1 MKAIMSSCCFVVRT
15 SNANTGSGSS
25 TGIAKV
31 RRRYTSILTKTLL
44 ESVRKVHRMVEG
56 KCPSSVA
63 ALRNTSCWL
72 SIALV
77 ALSCLTFAPGVLL
90 AETTASTPQESTSQQ
105 NSNRQ
110 KQQVPPEAGGPESDS
125 GPYAIPKTNPD
136 KQQAKPAPPPAPK
149 PTEGMPSYSINVNV
163 PLVSVDALVLTK
175 DGQFIPGLQKQHFR
189 ILENNVVQSIQDFGL
204 TKAGFTAVLL
214 VEFASTPAFQV
225 SRRQFMY
232 DALRASYAFTDQLQ
246 KNDYVA
252 VISYDMKPSILV
264 DFTSD
269 KQAIYGALN
278 TLRIPGFS
286 ETNLF
291 DALYDTL
298 DRLERIDG
306 RKEVILISSGLDTFS
321 RINYDKVLK
330 KIKATSNVTIYT
342 ISTGFL
348 WRTYMEARSG
358 GMTGS
363 MREMD
368 FLQGDNQMNTF
379 AKLTGGRWFSPRFE
393 AELPEDFRE
402 IAAAVRNQYT
412 ITYRPSNAKLDGTF
426 RKLKV
431 ELVQP
436 GTDKPLIVKDQHGKE
451 VKPQVLFRDGYTAKH
466 EVD

>member
-1 MKAIMSSCCFVVRT
+1 MFAGNSLTSRDARRNPIWWLALIALCLAI
-15 SNANTGSGSS
+15 APGELIAQTGSSSSQDSSS
-25 TGIAKV
+25 T
-31 RRRYTSILTKTLL
+31 
-44 ESVRKVHRMVEG
+44 
-56 KCPSSVA
+56 
-63 ALRNTSCWL
+63 
-72 SIALV
+72 
-77 ALSCLTFAPGVLL
+77 
-90 AETTASTPQESTSQQ
+90 Q
-105 NSNRQ
+105 NSNGQ
-110 KQQVPPEAGGPESDS
+110 KQQPPPEAGGPQNDT
-125 GPYAIPKTNPD
+125 GPYAIPKIDPD

-149 PTEGMPSYSINVNV
+149 PTEGMPSYSINVDV

-175 DGQFIPGLQKQHFR
+175 NGQFIPGLLKQHFR
-189 ILENNVVQSIQDFGL
+189 VLEDNVPQPIQSFGL
-204 TKAGFTAVLL
+204 TKGGFTAVLL

-225 SRRQFMY
+225 SRRQFLY

-252 VISYDMKPSILV
+252 VIQYDMKPSILV

-298 DRLERIDG
+298 DRLERIEG

-321 RINYDKVLK
+321 RINYDKILK
-330 KIKATSNVTIYT
+330 KIKATSNVTIYA

-348 WRTYMEARSG
+348 WRNYMESRS
-358 GMTGS
+358 TGLGSS
-363 MREMD
+363 MRNMD
-368 FLQGDNQMNTF
+368 YLQGDNQMSTF
-379 AKLTGGRWFSPRFE
+379 AKLTGGRWYNPRFD

-412 ITYRPSNAKLDGTF
+412 ITYRPTNTKLDGSF

-436 GTDKPLIVKDQHGKE
+436 GTDKPLIVKDQKGKE
-451 VKPQVLFRDGYTAKH
+451 LKPLVLYREGYTAKH
-466 EVD
+466 EVE

>member
-1 MKAIMSSCCFVVRT
+1 MSPRIRL
-15 SNANTGSGSS
+15 SS
-25 TGIAKV
+25 EAEGRNPV
-31 RRRYTSILTKTLL
+31 WWLLLLSLSLLT
-44 ESVRKVHRMVEG
+44 
-56 KCPSSVA
+56 
-63 ALRNTSCWL
+63 
-72 SIALV
+72 
-77 ALSCLTFAPGVLL
+77 APGLLL
-90 AETTASTPQESTSQQ
+90 AQDSTSQP
-105 NSNRQ
+105 NSGGQRQ
-110 KQQVPPEAGGPESDS
+110 QAPPEAGGPQSDS
-125 GPYAIPKTNPD
+125 GPYAIPKLD
-136 KQQAKPAPPPAPK
+136 KPAKPAPPPPAPK
-149 PTEGMPSYSINVNV
+149 PVEGMPDYSINITV

-175 DGQFIPGLQKQHFR
+175 DGQFIPGLQKDQFKV
-189 ILENNVVQSIQDFGL
+189 LEDNVQQSIQSFGL
-204 TKAGFTAVLL
+204 TKAGYTAVLL
-214 VEFASTPAFQV
+214 VEFASTPAFQA
-225 SRRQFMY
+225 SRRQFLY

-269 KQAIYGALN
+269 KKAVYGALN

-306 RKEVILISSGLDTFS
+306 RKEVILIGSGVDTFS
-321 RINYDKVLK
+321 KMTLDKVMK
-330 KIKATSNVTIYT
+330 KIKATPNVTIYA

-348 WRTYMEARSG
+348 WRSAMEARPGSG
-358 GMTGS
+358 AA

-379 AKLTGGRWFSPRFE
+379 AKMTGGRWFNPRFE

-412 ITYRPSNAKLDGTF
+412 LTYRPSNAKLDGTF
-426 RKLKV
+426 RKLKIQV
-431 ELVQP
+431 VQP
-436 GTDKPLIVKDQHGKE
+436 GTDKPLIVKDQKGKE
-451 VKPQVLFRDGYTAKH
+451 LKYQVLTRDGYMAKH

>member
-1 MKAIMSSCCFVVRT
+1 VLPAQT
-15 SNANTGSGSS
+15 GSS
-25 TGIAKV
+25 TA
-31 RRRYTSILTKTLL
+31 
-44 ESVRKVHRMVEG
+44 
-56 KCPSSVA
+56 
-63 ALRNTSCWL
+63 
-72 SIALV
+72 
-77 ALSCLTFAPGVLL
+77 
-90 AETTASTPQESTSQQ
+90 QDSTSQQ
-105 NSNRQ
+105 NPSGQ
-110 KQQVPPEAGGPESDS
+110 KQPAPPEAGGPQSDT
-125 GPYAIPKTNPD
+125 GPYAIPKLNPD
-136 KQQAKPAPPPAPK
+136 KQQARPAPPPAPK
-149 PTEGMPSYSINVNV
+149 PTEGMPSYSINVDV

-189 ILENNVVQSIQDFGL
+189 VLEDNVVQPIQSFGL

-252 VISYDMKPSILV
+252 VIQYDMKPSILV

-278 TLRIPGFS
+278 TLRVPGFS

-298 DRLERIDG
+298 DRLERIEG

-321 RINYDKVLK
+321 RINYDKILK
-330 KIKATSNVTIYT
+330 KIKATPNVTIYT

-348 WRTYMEARSG
+348 WRTYMEANTSMSG
-358 GMTGS
+358 A
-363 MREMD
+363 MRNMD

-379 AKLTGGRWFSPRFE
+379 AKMTGGRWFSPRFQ

-412 ITYRPSNAKLDGTF
+412 ITYRPTNSKLDGSF

-431 ELVQP
+431 EVVQP
-436 GTDKPLIVKDQHGKE
+436 GTDKPLIVKDQKGKE
-451 VKPQVLFRDGYTAKH
+451 LKYQVLSREGYTAKH

>member
-1 MKAIMSSCCFVVRT
+1 MFDEKSPSTGVARFNTYWQRTLSVLCLALFAGVTGTLIAQDSTSSP
-15 SNANTGSGSS
+15 ASGS
-25 TGIAKV
+25 
-31 RRRYTSILTKTLL
+31 
-44 ESVRKVHRMVEG
+44 
-56 KCPSSVA
+56 
-63 ALRNTSCWL
+63 
-72 SIALV
+72 
-77 ALSCLTFAPGVLL
+77 
-90 AETTASTPQESTSQQ
+90 
-105 NSNRQ
+105 Q
-110 KQQVPPEAGGPESDS
+110 KQQAPPEAGGPQSDS
-125 GPYAIPKTNPD
+125 GPYAIPKIDPD
-136 KQQAKPAPPPAPK
+136 KQQTRPAPPPAPK
-149 PTEGMPSYSINVNV
+149 PTEGMPSYSINVDV

-175 DGQFIPGLQKQHFR
+175 DGQFIPGLQKQQFR
-189 ILENNVVQSIQDFGL
+189 ILEDNVVQPIQSFGL

-252 VISYDMKPSILV
+252 VIQYDIKPSILV

-291 DALYDTL
+291 DSLYDTL

-306 RKEVILISSGLDTFS
+306 RKEIILVSSGVDSFS
-321 RINYDKVLK
+321 KMNYDKVLK
-330 KIKATSNVTIYT
+330 KIKATPNVTIYT

-348 WRTYMEARSG
+348 WRSYMESRT
-358 GMTGS
+358 GMSAMMTN
-363 MREMD
+363 MD
-368 FLQGDNQMNTF
+368 FLQGDNQMNAF
-379 AKLTGGRWFSPRFE
+379 AKMTGGRWYSPRFST
-393 AELPEDFRE
+393 ELPEDFRE

-412 ITYRPSNAKLDGTF
+412 LTYRPTNPKLDGTY

-431 ELVQP
+431 QVVEP
-436 GTDKPLIVKDQHGKE
+436 GTEKPLIVKDQKGKE
-451 VKPQVLFRDGYTAKH
+451 VKYQVLTREGYTARH